1 MGTYDSYP
9 RLTRSEYVNRIIY
22 QALTGSTEAVV
33 PEWTF
38 KVTGTIAVILISAL
52 NLISPTSGTHSAV
65 VLTAIKIGA
74 LIFVGV
80 LGLLYLI
87 RHGPGPSFASGTIF
101 QGSSTNLSDYAI
113 ALYSGLWAFDG
124 WDQCSVSYL
133 FDMVLAHTSSSAAR

>member
-1 MGTYDSYP
+1 M
-9 RLTRSEYVNRIIY
+9 IY
-22 QALTGSTEAVV
+22 QALTGSTDAIV

-38 KVTGTIAVILISAL
+38 KVTGTIAVILISGL

-65 VLTAIKIGA
+65 VLTAIKIGS

-87 RHGPGPSFASGTIF
+87 RHGPGPSFASGSVF
-101 QGSSTNLSDYAI
+101 KGSSTNLSDYAI

-124 WDQCSVSYL
+124 WDQCSVSFGLSFVAY
-133 FDMVLAHTSSSAAR
+133 TSSSVVR